1 VLSVGLNYQVLID
14 AHSEATG
21 QSRKPRIASSIY
33 SRDEAG
39 PRFSL
44 PQARPVSPIRDQ
56 PVYSLYT
63 GNDEPDISPP
73 DSPIEVG
80 RGDRD
85 GSPDVSPLADDH
97 VNPFADVRKKSSL
110 LPVPR
115 KDTANRNKAPE
126 FSVALEPSQKSS
138 ARGLSETKKENVSKE
153 AQYASNSEADGKSS
167 SKSGSNILNMG
178 KERFPAKIFTK
189 NRNSY
194 HPGDKKDSK
203 PPREPWK
210 GASGRSAL
218 VAPPETKVQSKK
230 VRDGTMENDYVTRQ
244 PESYTITTISAG
256 SPISEKSNMKLSLE
270 KGQGSKPSPGPETP
284 TKTGPRATPGNAAAH
299 TGDAQ
304 AKPLPQNRKTVRPV
318 VEPAKS
324 FSSKLQDLNVPNEPG
339 SRFSATTY
347 APTEAAL
354 TPPGSPDARPG
365 IDTPPVP
372 AISSS
377 PIMTR
382 RRPVPSAG
390 STTRKPT
397 PSEIDSSSKALPQG
411 PPEAQAQNRIDALEA
426 RRKDLSLRKA
436 NINTII
442 YELTQVIQPSSIA
455 YDMATRDEVK
465 KTVSS
470 LNKELDDIQKEDHD
484 IGMKL
489 LRAYRKQDQAD
500 QYESSSLW
508 VKRVTS

>member
-1 VLSVGLNYQVLID
+1 M
-14 AHSEATG
+14 
-21 QSRKPRIASSIY
+21 
-33 SRDEAG
+33 
-39 PRFSL
+39 
-44 PQARPVSPIRDQ
+44 RDQ

-126 FSVALEPSQKSS
+126 FSVALEPSQMSS
-138 ARGLSETKKENVSKE
+138 ARGLSETKAEN
-153 AQYASNSEADGKSS
+153 ASNSEADGKSS
-167 SKSGSNILNMG
+167 SKSGSNILNRG

-194 HPGDKKDSK
+194 QPGDKKDSK

-210 GASGRSAL
+210 GASGRTAL
-218 VAPPETKVQSKK
+218 VAPPETKLQSKK

-256 SPISEKSNMKLSLE
+256 SPISEKSNMKLNPE
-270 KGQGSKPSPGPETP
+270 KGQGPKPSPGPETP
-284 TKTGPRATPGNAAAH
+284 TKTGPRATPGNAA
-299 TGDAQ
+299 TQ
-304 AKPLPQNRKTVRPV
+304 AKPLPQTRKTVRPV

-324 FSSKLQDLNVPNEPG
+324 LSSKLQDLNVSNEPG

-354 TPPGSPDARPG
+354 TPPGSPDARQG
-365 IDTPPVP
+365 IDAPAVP

-411 PPEAQAQNRIDALEA
+411 PPEVQAQNRIDALEA